1 MYETRNK
8 FLAVLRERPTRN
20 NPADWLFDHPM
31 IIKTAA
37 HPLPNQTLAA
47 MNHRVLVLPVIRQ
60 VHASMIY
67 MQIGTYLNIQALMP
81 CDAKRFIKCQ
91 GKRSRIHIHTA
102 GALFMHFSVEEAGQF
117 IN

>member
-1 MYETRNK
+1 
-8 FLAVLRERPTRN
+8 
-20 NPADWLFDHPM
+20 M

-37 HPLPNQTLAA
+37 HPLPNQTLAG

-60 VHASMIY
+60 VHAAGMIY